1 MGGREWRMEEAHA
14 GRVFD
19 SIRYRGEFS
28 GLANLSDD
36 AVLGVKS
43 SAFQFALGVHGDKDI
58 SILDEQC
65 GHLGVRAL
73 PSSAPCLAW

>member
-1 MGGREWRMEEAHA
+1 MGGREWRMEEARA
-14 GRVFD
+14 GRVLD

-28 GLANLSDD
+28 GLANLFDD

-43 SAFQFALGVHGDKDI
+43 SAFQFAAPGVHGDKDV

-65 GHLGVRAL
+65 GHFGVRLYPAAL
-73 PSSAPCLAW
+73 RA